1 MYSNSHYLAARF
13 ILGET
18 ALALAKGVS
27 ASSSCMAVETV
38 SASDVSTPSDN
49 SPSNSGGKK

>member
-1 MYSNSHYLAARF
+1 MLAENF

-18 ALALAKGVS
+18 ALALAKVVS
-27 ASSSCMAVETV
+27 ASSSCTAVETV
-38 SASDVSTPSDN
+38 LASDISMPSDN